1 MKPPDPCRKPP
12 PRENVRTPPSNEWQR
27 SSNASR
33 NSTPPACRNSTM
45 FAMRWRSSG
54 RLLRQ
59 VSGLEQR
66 LAELNA
72 ARVREAQRDESAAA
86 DEVLALRRQLS
97 AEAKAH
103 EKAFNELR

>member
-1 MKPPDPCRKPP
+1 
-12 PRENVRTPPSNEWQR
+12 
-27 SSNASR
+27 
-33 NSTPPACRNSTM
+33 M

-103 EKAFNELR
+103 EKAFNELRALAEQWVTRSAPIRAPAMR

>member
-1 MKPPDPCRKPP
+1 
-12 PRENVRTPPSNEWQR
+12 
-27 SSNASR
+27 
-33 NSTPPACRNSTM
+33 M

-103 EKAFNELR
+103 EKAFNELRALAEQRVTRSAPIRAPAMR